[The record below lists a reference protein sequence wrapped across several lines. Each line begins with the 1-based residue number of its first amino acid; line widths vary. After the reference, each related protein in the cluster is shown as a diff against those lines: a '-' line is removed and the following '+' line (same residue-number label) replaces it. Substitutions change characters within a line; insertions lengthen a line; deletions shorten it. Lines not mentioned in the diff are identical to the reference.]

1 MCCHDCVLPKTWPSN
16 LTQNFNV
23 HTFSCLH
30 FSHSPPGLK
39 RCSWDGWLVATLFP
53 LLHGQ
58 EAPAN
63 HSGQEHETN
72 WTAEASGEHK
82 IGRRDSFPVFGGNW
96 LPPGGIQPPCETSEW
111 SCGSESPFFV
121 MVAGSAEWVKRLSL
135 CTSRRITAQMD
146 SLFMLMAAGCVQ
158 SSGVCSRQTA
168 APTRVRV

>member
-30 FSHSPPGLK
+30 LSHSPPGLK

-82 IGRRDSFPVFGGNW
+82 IGRQDSFPVFGGNW
-96 LPPGGIQPPCETSEW
+96 LPPGGFQPPCETSEW

-121 MVAGSAEWVKRLSL
+121 MVAGSGEWVKRLSL
-135 CTSRRITAQMD
+135 SAQVD
-146 SLFMLMAAGCVQ
+146 VLRHKWTLSLC
-158 SSGVCSRQTA
+158 
-168 APTRVRV
+168 